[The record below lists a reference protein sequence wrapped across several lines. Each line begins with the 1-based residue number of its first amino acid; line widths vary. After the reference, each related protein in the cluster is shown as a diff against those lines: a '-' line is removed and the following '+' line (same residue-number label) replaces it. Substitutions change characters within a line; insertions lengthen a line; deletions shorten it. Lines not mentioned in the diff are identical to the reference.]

1 MKTPSSQFGFAR
13 ASNYKHNPFA
23 NNKLSYV
30 NIEIA
35 MVNVKTINRFS
46 SEVNADIPE

>member
-1 MKTPSSQFGFAR
+1 VFE
-13 ASNYKHNPFA
+13 
-23 NNKLSYV
+23 NNKLSFD
-30 NIEIA
+30 NTEMP